1 MPTQVKGIAVN
12 KGMLTGIFIALV
24 GIAVGLYLDGGKV
37 GQMLQPT
44 AALIVFGGTLGAVMV
59 QFPFSVVM
67 KAMRHLKEVFVRVED
82 PASRLTEDLTR
93 YAAKARRYGLLSLDE
108 ELESIADPFLRKS
121 LTLAVDGVHSAELRQ
136 TMELEMDRESEI
148 DDLIPKVFEA
158 AGGFAPT
165 IGILGAVIGLI
176 QVMQRLEN
184 INEVGKGIAVAFVAT
199 IYGVGSANI
208 LFLPCAGRIKMLM
221 RRKQVLRELMLDGVI
236 HIMERINPR
245 LLEAKLAAYQVQ
257 SSIAEKEK
265 MVA

>member
-1 MPTQVKGIAVN
+1 MNKGIWGGIVIAV
-12 KGMLTGIFIALV
+12 A
-24 GIAVGLYLDGGKV
+24 GIAVGLYLDGGQV

-44 AALIVFGGTLGAVMV
+44 AALIVFGGTLGAIMV

-67 KAMRHLKEVFVRVED
+67 QAVRQLKEVFVNAAD
-82 PASRLTEDLTR
+82 PAPRIIEDLTR
-93 YAAKARRYGLLSLDE
+93 YASRARRNGMMSLDA
-108 ELESIADPFLRKS
+108 ELELIDDSFMRKS
-121 LTLAVDGVHSAELRQ
+121 LTLAVDGTHAPELRQ
-136 TMELEMDRESEI
+136 TMELEMDRQADRE
-148 DDLIPKVFEA
+148 DQIPKVFEA

-208 LFLPCAGRIKMLM
+208 FFLPCAGRIKAMM

-236 HIMERINPR
+236 NIVERTSPR
-245 LLEAKLAAYQVQ
+245 QLESKLAVYL
-257 SSIAEKEK
+257 SPAEGGQKGRRLPRREE
-265 MVA
+265 MVAK

>member
-1 MPTQVKGIAVN
+1 MNKGTLSGIGIA
-12 KGMLTGIFIALV
+12 LTGV
-24 GIAVGLYLDGGKV
+24 AVGLYLDGGQV

-67 KAMRHLKEVFVRVED
+67 QAARQLKEVFIRVDD
-82 PASRLTEDLTR
+82 PASRLIEDLMG
-93 YAAKARRYGLLSLDE
+93 YAARARRNGMVSLDA
-108 ELESIADPFLRKS
+108 ELELIEDPFLKKS
-121 LTLAVDGVHSAELRQ
+121 LTLAIDGTHATELRK
-136 TMELEMDRESEI
+136 TMEMEMDREADSEE
-148 DDLIPKVFEA
+148 LIPKVFEA

-208 LFLPCAGRIKMLM
+208 FFLPCAGRIKMLM
-221 RRKQVLRELMLDGVI
+221 RRKQVLRELVLDGVI
-236 HIMERINPR
+236 AIVEKANLRI
-245 LLEAKLAAYQVQ
+245 LEAKLSVYLDRSAPAAKLKPVMP
-257 SSIAEKEK
+257 IENL
-265 MVA
+265 VAK

>member
-1 MPTQVKGIAVN
+1 VNRGTLSGIGIA
-12 KGMLTGIFIALV
+12 LT
-24 GIAVGLYLDGGKV
+24 GIAVGLYLDGGQI

-67 KAMRHLKEVFVRVED
+67 EATRQLKEVFIHVND
-82 PASRLTEDLTR
+82 PASQIIEDLLG
-93 YAAKARRYGLLSLDE
+93 YAVRARRNGITSLE
-108 ELESIADPFLRKS
+108 SELESIADPFLKKS
-121 LTLAVDGVHSAELRQ
+121 LTLAVDGTHATELRQ
-136 TMELEMDRESEI
+136 TMELEMDGAADRDE
-148 DDLIPKVFEA
+148 LIPKVFEA

-184 INEVGKGIAVAFVAT
+184 INEVGRGIAVAFVAT

-208 LFLPCAGRIKMLM
+208 FFLPCAGRIKMLM

-236 HIMERINPR
+236 AIVQKMNPR
-245 LLEAKLAAYQVQ
+245 ILETKLEAYVARPVPTARVKLVVP
-257 SSIAEKEK
+257 SGNL
-265 MVA
+265 VAK